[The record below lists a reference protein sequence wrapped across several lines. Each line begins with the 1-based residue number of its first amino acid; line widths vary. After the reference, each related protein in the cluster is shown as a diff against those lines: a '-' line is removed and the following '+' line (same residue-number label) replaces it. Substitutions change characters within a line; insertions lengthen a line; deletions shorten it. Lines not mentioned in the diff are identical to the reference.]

1 MVFALPPFIRVI
13 VCELLLPVT
22 TLPKLVL
29 AGAAESWG

>member
-1 MVFALPPFIRVI
+1 VI

-29 AGAAESWG
+29 DGAAESCG